1 MAALRSVGSSGQKEE
16 EGDDDG
22 RIVGTGI
29 YISSSLRD
37 FCYFDIDTHE
47 VSATSPINS
56 SSLAAAIT
64 TATTTTT
71 TTTITITTAAV
82 VLGKEKAAEEEMQ
95 SNTRSWK
102 RMGIERKFIHIE
114 RMAGKRNHP
123 QICT

>member
-1 MAALRSVGSSGQKEE
+1 MKSPQHLPSIVAAV
-16 EGDDDG
+16 
-22 RIVGTGI
+22 
-29 YISSSLRD
+29 
-37 FCYFDIDTHE
+37 
-47 VSATSPINS
+47 
-56 SSLAAAIT
+56 AAAIT

-71 TTTITITTAAV
+71 TTIKITTAAAV
-82 VLGKEKAAEEEMQ
+82 VLGKEKATEEEMQ